1 MMKSESSIESDISE
15 ESDYSVFEDE
25 SEKNLFVS
33 RIYGIVISETL
44 FAAAMATGLNMKV
57 CFLVLYVLLLCY
69 HRIRNYYPINKI
81 LLAVLPITVG
91 FLGGGLWA
99 NERRYIIL
107 YSLAAD
113 IILIL
118 LITLLVKFEKIFFLR
133 FGGIVTIGYYLLSL
147 YAIFIGYW
155 QMFYQFYYLIVSFAM
170 LSFILSLMLY
180 GYLSSCI
187 IGKNTENLNWILR
200 MNDTADGACI
210 VISQFMFVSI
220 CLSLLNCNTVM
231 SFLLET

>member
-44 FAAAMATGLNMKV
+44 FAAAMATGLNMNSYIREMFSLSSVERIAARV

-118 LITLLVKFEKIFFLR
+118 LITLLVKFEK
-133 FGGIVTIGYYLLSL
+133 
-147 YAIFIGYW
+147 
-155 QMFYQFYYLIVSFAM
+155 
-170 LSFILSLMLY
+170 LY